1 MNKDINLFDPKYYN
15 IFKEI
20 IEERTKIDS
29 IQVEFRYGMYV
40 INLNNKVSYW
50 DPNQVNDL
58 IKKYVRNKRLES
70 IGI

>member
-40 INLNNKVSYW
+40 INLNNKISYC